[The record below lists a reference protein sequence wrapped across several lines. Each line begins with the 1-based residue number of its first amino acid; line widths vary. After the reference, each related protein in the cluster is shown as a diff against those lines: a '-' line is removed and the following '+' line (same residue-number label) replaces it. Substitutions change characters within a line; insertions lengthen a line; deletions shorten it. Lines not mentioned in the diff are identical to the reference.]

1 MTQAGSAIKKTLK
14 EIAQLI
20 DGEVVG
26 DGNLIITGISG
37 IREAQEG
44 DLTFLAN
51 PRYAPLMD
59 TTKAAAV
66 ITSRETITAPRPII
80 RTANPSMA
88 FAKVI
93 SILMPAEQ
101 RYPVGIHP
109 TAVIGKNA
117 KIGKDVALQP
127 YVVVDDDA
135 IIGDRTIIYAGSYI
149 GHHAKIGC
157 DCLIYPNVAIREKVE
172 MGDRVIVHSG
182 TVIGSDGFGFATVDG
197 EHHKI
202 PQIGT
207 VLIEDDVE
215 IGANV
220 TIDRA
225 RFGKTVIGKGT
236 KIDNLVQIAHNVIV
250 GENSLII
257 AQAGISGSTV
267 IGRNVT
273 IAGQAGLV
281 GHITIGDNAVLAA
294 QAGVTKPV
302 PANTCV
308 SGYPAR
314 PHDEAKRLNAFVS
327 RLPHIVDELKKL
339 EEKVNLLEKK
349 ISDGT
354 TAYDKKRG

>member
-1 MTQAGSAIKKTLK
+1 MPEAGYAIRKTLK

-26 DGNLIITGISG
+26 DANVVITGISG
-37 IREAQEG
+37 IREAEEG

-66 ITSRETITAPRPII
+66 ITSRETTAAPKPII
-80 RTANPSMA
+80 RTSNPSMA

-93 SILMPAEQ
+93 SILMPSEQ
-101 RYPVGIHP
+101 NYPSGVHP
-109 TAVIGKNA
+109 TAILGKNV
-117 KIGKDVALQP
+117 KLGQDVALQP
-127 YVVVDDDA
+127 YVVIDDDA
-135 IIGDRTIIYAGSYI
+135 VIGDRTIIYAGSYI
-149 GHHAKIGC
+149 GRRAKIGC
-157 DCLIYPNVAIREKVE
+157 DCLVYPNVAIREKVE
-172 MGDRVIVHSG
+172 IGDRVIIHSG
-182 TVIGSDGFGFATVDG
+182 TVIGSDGFGFATVGG

-250 GENSLII
+250 GENSIII

-267 IGRNVT
+267 IGKNVT

-314 PHDEAKRLNAFVS
+314 QHDEAKRLNAFVS
-327 RLPHIVDELKKL
+327 RLPQIVDELKKL
-339 EEKVNLLEKK
+339 KEKVNLLEKK

-354 TAYDKKRG
+354 ATDNKKRG

>member
-1 MTQAGSAIKKTLK
+1 MPEAGSLIHETLK
-14 EIAQLI
+14 KIAQLI
-20 DGEVVG
+20 DGEVIG
-26 DGNLIITGISG
+26 DGNVVITGISG
-37 IREAQEG
+37 IREAEEG

-59 TTKAAAV
+59 TTKAAAI
-66 ITSRETITAPRPII
+66 ITSRETASAPRPMI
-80 RTANPSMA
+80 RTDNPSMA
-88 FAKVI
+88 FAKII
-93 SILMPAEQ
+93 SILMPNDQ
-101 RYPVGIHP
+101 RYPSGIHP
-109 TAVIGKNA
+109 TAVIGKNV
-117 KIGKDVALQP
+117 KLGQDVALQP
-127 YVVVDDDA
+127 YVVIDDDA
-135 IIGDRTIIYAGSYI
+135 VIGDRTIIYSGSYV
-149 GHHAKIGC
+149 GNRAKIGN

-172 MGDRVIVHSG
+172 IGNRVIIHSG
-182 TVIGSDGFGFATVDG
+182 TVIGSDGFGFATVGG

-207 VLIEDDVE
+207 VLIADDVE

-250 GENSLII
+250 GENSIII

-267 IGRNVT
+267 IGKNVT

-314 PHDEAKRLNAFVS
+314 QHDEAKRLNAFVS
-327 RLPHIVDELKKL
+327 RLPQIVDELKKL
-339 EEKVNLLEKK
+339 EEKVNQLEKR
-349 ISDGT
+349 IADGT
-354 TAYDKKRG
+354 AADDKKRG